1 MLSNEKK
8 AFFRKLL
15 TEKLNMLFAEAD
27 TFSEFHK
34 YKDISSDLVDQAL
47 AESEADFGFHLKERE
62 GRLITKIKDA
72 LERLEEGY
80 FDVCDECGG
89 KISEERLEARPV
101 TTHCIECKKRQ
112 EAEERVRGL

>member
-8 AFFRKLL
+8 AYFRKLL
-15 TEKLNMLFAEAD
+15 TEKLNVLFAEAD

-34 YKDISSDLVDQAL
+34 DQDLSSDTADQAF
-47 AESEADFGFHLKERE
+47 AESEAEFGFRLKERE

-80 FDVCDECGG
+80 FDVCEECGG

-101 TTHCIECKKRQ
+101 TTHCIKCKKRQ
-112 EAEERVRGL
+112 EAGERVRGL